1 MTPAVE
7 VADRLYERWN
17 NAGLSVLTDSVDP
30 AIELI
35 CDPLRP
41 AESVLRGVS
50 GWEHW
55 VARWDQRYH
64 DVHVTVDALVP
75 MDPEHVL
82 AFVSISGTP
91 TGTASPLSWA
101 AAHLWTLREG
111 RIAGWEPHL
120 DLAAARRTLD
130 A

>member
-17 NAGLSVLTDSVDP
+17 ADGLSGLVDSVDP

-35 CDPLRP
+35 TDPLRP
-41 AESVLRGVS
+41 VGTALRGVA
-50 GWEHW
+50 GWQQW
-55 VARWDQRYH
+55 VARWEERFEG
-64 DVHVTVDALVP
+64 VHVTVDGLVP
-75 MDPEHVL
+75 MDAEHVL
-82 AFVSISGTP
+82 ALVTITATP
-91 TGTASPLSWA
+91 IGATSPLHWA

-111 RIAGWEPHL
+111 RIARWETHV
-120 DLAAARRTLD
+120 DLAAAQRALD